1 MMKHLQQI
9 GVSMWAF
16 YFLLSTT
23 GVSLQHLY
31 CHCANIEQVS
41 LFAIDYK
48 CETHQKEKVLSP
60 CCAKL
65 LACEKTA
72 KEAAHPK
79 DCCDPSTEYIKAD
92 IDILVISELPELP
105 TIDISTPLIS
115 IAFSS
120 FSIIKDNSFFQSFHH
135 PPPRRYGIALRH
147 FIQSYLC

>member
-1 MMKHLQQI
+1 MKHLQQI

-48 CETHQKEKVLSP
+48 CSSHKKEKALAT
-60 CCAKL
+60 CCKKL
-65 LACEKTA
+65 LACEKTVE
-72 KEAAHPK
+72 KSLSKP

-92 IDILVISELPELP
+92 IDILVISKLPELP
-105 TIDISTPLIS
+105 TIDISTPLVS

-120 FSIIKDNSFFQSFHH
+120 FTIIKDNSFFQSFHH

>member
-1 MMKHLQQI
+1 
-9 GVSMWAF
+9 MWAF

-65 LACEKTA
+65 LACEKTEKTA
-72 KEAAHPK
+72 EESPQPK

-92 IDILVISELPELP
+92 IDILVISELAELP
-105 TIDISTPLIS
+105 TIDISTPLVP